1 MAISIQYFGLSCFK
15 ITVKTPTAE
24 VSLVTDPFDPSRG
37 AKLPRNLAAEVVTV
51 SHDHLSHNYVD
62 AVNGPK
68 LVVNGPGEFEV
79 GGVFVYGIS
88 SGHGTKEKT
97 KEGPNTIYRIETREM
112 TLAHLGDLGHAL
124 TDKELEQLENV
135 DVLFVP
141 VGNAGV
147 SIGAKDAVK
156 IVTDLDPRIV
166 IPMHFRLPQ
175 FKETL
180 DPVDKFIKELGIKAE
195 TVDKLKLT
203 KKDLPQE
210 ETKVYVMTIV

>member
-24 VSLVTDPFDPSRG
+24 VSLVTDPYDPSRG
-37 AKLPRNLAAEVVTV
+37 AKLPRNLAAQIVTV
-51 SHDHLSHNYVD
+51 SHDHLSHNFVEG
-62 AVNGPK
+62 VGGGP
-68 LVVNGPGEFEV
+68 LVVRGPGEFEV
-79 GGVFVYGIS
+79 GSVFVYGIR
-88 SGHGTKEKT
+88 SGHGTKEGV

-112 TLAHLGDLGHAL
+112 VLAHLGDLGRPL
-124 TDKELEQLENV
+124 TDKEIELLENI

-147 SIGAKDAVK
+147 SVGAKEAVA
-156 IVTDLDPRIV
+156 IVNQLEPRIV
-166 IPMHFRLPQ
+166 IPMHFRMPD

-180 DPVDKFIKELGIKAE
+180 EPVEKFIKELGIKAE

-210 ETKVYVMTIV
+210 ETKVFIMTRV

>member
-15 ITVKTPTAE
+15 ITVKTPAGE
-24 VSLVTDPFDPSRG
+24 VSVVTDPFDPSRG

-51 SHDHLSHNYVD
+51 SHDHLSHNFVD

-68 LVVNGPGEFEV
+68 LLVNGPGEFEV
-79 GGVFVYGIS
+79 GGVFVYGIG
-88 SGHGTKEKT
+88 SGHGTK
-97 KEGPNTIYRIETREM
+97 GPNTIYRIETREM

-147 SIGAKDAVK
+147 SIGAKDAVA
-156 IVTDLDPRIV
+156 IVTQLEPRIV

-175 FKETL
+175 FKESL
-180 DPVDKFIKELGIKAE
+180 EPAEKFVKELGIKAE

-210 ETKVYVMTIV
+210 ETKVYIMTVV

>member
-15 ITVKTPTAE
+15 IGVKTPTAE

-37 AKLPRNLAAEVVTV
+37 AKLPRSLAAEVVTV
-51 SHDHLSHNYVD
+51 SHDHLSHNYTD
-62 AVNGPK
+62 AVTGPK

-88 SGHGTKEKT
+88 SGHGTK
-97 KEGPNTIYRIETREM
+97 GPNTIYRIETREM
-112 TLAHLGDLGHAL
+112 TFAHLGDLGHAL

-141 VGNAGV
+141 VGGAGV
-147 SIGAKDAVK
+147 SIGAKDAVA
-156 IVTDLDPRIV
+156 IVTQLEPRIV

-180 DPVDKFIKELGIKAE
+180 DPVEKFIKELGIKAE

-210 ETKVYVMTIV
+210 ETKVYIMTII

>member
-1 MAISIQYFGLSCFK
+1 MARGRRGIMHPHFMAISIQYFGLSCFK

-37 AKLPRNLAAEVVTV
+37 AKLPRNLDAQIVTV
-51 SHDHLSHNYVD
+51 SHDHLSHNYVE
-62 AVNGPK
+62 AVNGTP
-68 LVVNGPGEFEV
+68 LVIKGPGEFEV

-88 SGHGTKEKT
+88 SA
-97 KEGPNTIYRIETREM
+97 PNTIYRIETREM
-112 TLAHLGDLGHAL
+112 VLAHLGGLTHAL
-124 TDKELEQLENV
+124 TDKEIELLENV

-141 VGNAGV
+141 VG
-147 SIGAKDAVK
+147 KDAVK
-156 IVTDLDPRIV
+156 IVNELEPRIV
-166 IPMHFRLPQ
+166 IPMHFKMPD

-180 DPVDKFIKELGIKAE
+180 EPVEKFIKELGIKAE

-210 ETKVYVMTIV
+210 ETKVFIMTRV